1 MSVRQEN
8 RNRRRL
14 QYFNDR
20 RDAMHL
26 QVEAAAQVRGPRPPI
41 EPPQSAATRQQ
52 VRRWMGSNASD
63 YDTATALAEAADAA
77 LDLPAGA
84 MGDPDHWVWE
94 EAMTAIE
101 RAAA

>member
-26 QVEAAAQVRGPRPPI
+26 QVEAAAQVRGPRPLVEQPK
-41 EPPQSAATRQQ
+41 PPATRQQ
-52 VRRWMGSNASD
+52 VRSWMGNNASE
-63 YDTATALAEAADAA
+63 YDAATALAEAANVA

-84 MGDPDHWVWE
+84 MDDSGHWVWE
-94 EAMTAIE
+94 EAVTAIE
-101 RAAA
+101 RATA

>member
-20 RDAMHL
+20 RNALHL
-26 QVEAAAQVRGPRPPI
+26 QAEAAAQVRDPRPPVGQ
-41 EPPQSAATRQQ
+41 PKPAATRQQ
-52 VRRWMGSNASD
+52 VRRWMRRNAAD
-63 YDTATALAEAADAA
+63 YDTATALVEAANVA

-84 MGDPDHWVWE
+84 MDDPDHWVWE
-94 EAMTAIE
+94 EAAE
-101 RAAA
+101 CAP

>member
-20 RDAMHL
+20 RAAL
-26 QVEAAAQVRGPRPPI
+26 QLQAEAATQVRGPRPTVGQPN
-41 EPPQSAATRQQ
+41 PAATRQQ
-52 VRRWMGSNASD
+52 VRSWMRRNAD
-63 YDTATALAEAADAA
+63 YYDTATAMVEAANAA

-84 MGDPDHWVWE
+84 MDDPDHWVWE
-94 EAMTAIE
+94 EAAE
-101 RAAA
+101 YAP